1 MHNTNIRVRA
11 LAAGVAGLCVSLFGV
26 VGHGQNTASGQRF
39 AEPPVT
45 APRDAAVEPGD
56 EDHGAVHRGEPSAT

>member
-1 MHNTNIRVRA
+1 MHNRNNRVRA

-39 AEPPVT
+39 AEPPVH
-45 APRDAAVEPGD
+45 RAARCGRQPGD
-56 EDHGAVHRGEPSAT
+56 ENHGAVHGRQRSAT